1 MKKTCQFRSVFYSA
15 ILIGMLFF
23 YFACTSSNTG
33 DAENRRPNII
43 LIFTD
48 DQGYGDVAIHD
59 NQDIH
64 TPALDALAR
73 QSVRLDNF
81 RSQAVCSPSRATL
94 MTGRHFLKT
103 GVWGTN
109 GGRQYLN
116 LDETTI
122 ADILQD
128 AGYHTAMLG
137 KWHLGKVGPYKPQE
151 RGFKDTWR
159 LLDNHDHVDPILDH
173 NGTTLQVQG
182 WTVDYLTDRV
192 IDLLEQKQNQPQFIY
207 LAYPLIHEPYEA
219 PDSLVQRYLA
229 KGFSASLSTLYAMTE
244 QLDYNVG
251 RLMQALDETGL
262 KENTIVLFIG
272 DNGRI
277 GNPVNMPHLTE
288 GELDRRN
295 PQGFRGLKGH
305 LFDGGLRVPA
315 FVSWPKRFP
324 PRVVDAN
331 TDLTDI
337 LPTLLEVS
345 GTSLPDE
352 NKPLDG
358 ISLAPILRG
367 EVDTMAAR
375 YLYYANHEAGWPGR
389 TEQFLLLGDRRRLE
403 FDLTDLA
410 VLYGDY
416 KYLDIWGIYDIPLKE
431 LYNVD
436 NEPSEKTSLNDS
448 LPELR
453 AQLEEQLKNWWHG
466 TILQNS
472 NSYNLPTFVIGY
484 PGEDIHY
491 AYAEAPSAL
500 YGNVERR
507 WNYTMNWRTDGDG
520 QDIPIQIVQSGRYKI
535 SADIEV
541 AHAIGS
547 LEIVIDKQRLI
558 APINDGNVLQLGE
571 LDLEEGLADLQ
582 IRLIGVPTN
591 DQLVLDK
598 FTAIKFQWQP

>member
-1 MKKTCQFRSVFYSA
+1 MKNTYLFRLELYLA

-23 YFACTSSNTG
+23 YFGCTFS
-33 DAENRRPNII
+33 ENNNGEERRPNII

-73 QSVRLDNF
+73 ESVRLDNF

-109 GGRQYLN
+109 GGRQYMN

-137 KWHLGKVGPYKPQE
+137 KWHLGKVGPYKPQA
-151 RGFKDTWR
+151 RGFKNTWR
-159 LLDNHDHVDPILDH
+159 LLNNHDHVDPVLDH

-192 IDLLEQKQNQPQFIY
+192 IDLMEQNQNHPQFIY

-219 PDSLVQRYLA
+219 PDSLVQKYLA
-229 KGFSASLSTLYAMTE
+229 KGFSASLSTVYAMTE
-244 QLDYNVG
+244 QLDHNIG
-251 RLMQALDETGL
+251 RLMHTLDETGL
-262 KENTIVLFIG
+262 KDNTMVLFIG
-272 DNGRI
+272 DNGLI

-288 GELDRRN
+288 AELKRRN

-315 FVSWPKRFP
+315 FVSWPTRFP

-331 TDLTDI
+331 TDLIDI

-345 GTSLPDE
+345 STSLPAE
-352 NKPLDG
+352 NKPIDG

-367 EVDTMAAR
+367 DVDTMVTR

-389 TEQFLLLGDRRRLE
+389 TEQFHLLGDRHRLE

-410 VLYGDY
+410 VCYRDY
-416 KYLDIWGIYDIPLKE
+416 KYLDIWGIYDNPLKE
-431 LYNVD
+431 LYNVG
-436 NEPSEKTSLNDS
+436 NELSEKTALNDS

-453 AQLEEQLKNWWHG
+453 AHLEEQLKNWWHG

-472 NSYNLPTFVIGY
+472 NSYNMPTFFVGY

-491 AYAEAPSAL
+491 AYAESPSVL
-500 YGNVERR
+500 YGSVERR
-507 WNYTMNWRTDGDG
+507 WNYTMNWRTNGDG

-535 SADIEV
+535 SAGIEV
-541 AHAIGS
+541 AYPAGNLEIAIG
-547 LEIVIDKQRLI
+547 DKRLT
-558 APINDGNVLQLGE
+558 APISNSNVMEMGE
-571 LDLEEGLADLQ
+571 LDLEEGPADLQ
-582 IRLIGVPTN
+582 IRLKGVSTT
-591 DQLVLDK
+591 DQLILDK
-598 FTAIKFQWQP
+598 FIDIRFQRQP